1 MDAMNVRGT
10 RYRTYYDDA
19 KHALWIATNILNL
32 VYKLLKIRILG
43 DEHKICKYGVSF
55 LFIIV
60 ISVFV
65 ISCISAGVLS

>member
-10 RYRTYYDDA
+10 RYRTYYDE
-19 KHALWIATNILNL
+19 HALWIATNILNL